1 LAENY
6 NNNSNKR
13 VIIVGIPGV
22 GKTSVISQAAEVLN
36 QKGYKTAVVVFGT
49 AMFEEAKTMGVN
61 DRDELRKLSI
71 EIQRHLQDMAAK
83 RIAELKDKIVI
94 VDTHIFINTIE
105 GYYPGLPMR
114 LLNIIKPTHIVMV
127 VAEPE
132 EIVNRRKS
140 DISRHRDI
148 ISAKDVQSEL
158 DISKVMVASCS
169 ILTGSPFMIIMNNE
183 NKINE
188 AALNIVRVLTGGN
201 MM

>member
-6 NNNSNKR
+6 NNRR

-22 GKTSVISQAAEVLN
+22 GKTSVISLAAKMLN

-49 AMFEEAKTMGVN
+49 AMFEEAKEMGVN

-71 EIQRHLQDMAAK
+71 DMQRRLQNMTAK
-83 RIAELKDKIVI
+83 RIAEMKDNIVI
-94 VDTHIFINTIE
+94 IDTHIFINTIE

-114 LLNIIKPTHIVMV
+114 LLDIIKPTHIVMV
-127 VAEPE
+127 AAEPE

-148 ISAKDVQSEL
+148 ISAKDVQGEL

-169 ILTGSPFMIIMNNE
+169 ILTGSPFIIILNND
-183 NKINE
+183 NKIDE
-188 AALNIVRVLTGGN
+188 AVLNIVKVLAGG
-201 MM
+201 